1 MANSVCEV
9 LVTEACLEA
18 PARDIDPT
26 SGAVVDFWGM
36 VRGLEDGRQIKGIE
50 YEAHRAMAEHQL
62 GLVAEAAVTK
72 FRLAQVIV
80 HHRIGF
86 VGTGETSL
94 FLRVGAKH
102 RAAGFEASQW
112 IVDELKRRVPI
123 WKRPK
128 FKMDSR
134 PLSQAEHRQIRTDI
148 ASRGGRRLQSRR

>member
-9 LVTEACLEA
+9 LLTEERLEA
-18 PARDIDPT
+18 PARDVDLT
-26 SGAVVDFWGM
+26 SGAIVDFWGA
-36 VRGLEDGRQIKGIE
+36 VRGLEDGRQIAGIE

-72 FRLAQVIV
+72 FQLDQVIV

-86 VGTGETSL
+86 VGTGEASL

-128 FKMDSR
+128 FKIDNL
-134 PLSQAEHRQIRTDI
+134 PVTEAEHREMHTGI
-148 ASRGGRRLQSRR
+148 ASRRGRRPQLRR

>member
-1 MANSVCEV
+1 MANSLCEV
-9 LVTEACLEA
+9 SLTEVCLKA
-18 PARDIDPT
+18 PARDVDLT
-26 SGAVVDFWGM
+26 AGAVVDFWGA
-36 VRGLEDGRQIKGIE
+36 VRGLEDGRQIQGIE

-72 FRLAQVIV
+72 FRLDQVIV

-86 VGTGETSL
+86 VGTGEASL

-128 FKMDSR
+128 FKINNL
-134 PLSQAEHRQIRTDI
+134 PVTEAEHREVQTGI
-148 ASRGGRRLQSRR
+148 ASRRGRRPQLRR

>member
-9 LVTEACLEA
+9 LLTEACLET
-18 PARDIDPT
+18 PARHVDPT
-26 SGAVVDFWGM
+26 SGAVVDFWGV
-36 VRGLEDGRQIKGIE
+36 VRGLEDGRQIEGIE

-72 FRLAQVIV
+72 FRLEQVIV

-86 VGTGETSL
+86 VGTGEASL

-128 FKMDSR
+128 FKIDNR
-134 PLSQAEHRQIRTDI
+134 PLTEFEHQQTRTGI
-148 ASRGGRRLQSRR
+148 ASRRGRRLQSQR

>member
-9 LVTEACLEA
+9 LLTEACLEA
-18 PARDIDPT
+18 PARDADPT
-26 SGAVVDFWGM
+26 SGAVVDFWGV
-36 VRGLEDGRQIKGIE
+36 VRGLEDERQIEGIE

-72 FRLAQVIV
+72 FRLEQVIV

-86 VGTGETSL
+86 VGTGEASL

-128 FKMDSR
+128 FKIDNR
-134 PLSQAEHRQIRTDI
+134 PLTEVEHQQTRTGI
-148 ASRGGRRLQSRR
+148 ASRRGRRLQSPR

>member
-18 PARDIDPT
+18 PARDVDLA
-26 SGAVVDFWGM
+26 SGAIVDFWGA
-36 VRGLEDGRQIKGIE
+36 VRELEDGRQIEGIE

-72 FRLAQVIV
+72 FQLDQVIV

-86 VGTGETSL
+86 VGTGEASL

-128 FKMDSR
+128 FKIDN
-134 PLSQAEHRQIRTDI
+134 LAVTEAEHREMHTGI
-148 ASRGGRRLQSRR
+148 ASRRGRRPQLRR

>member
-18 PARDIDPT
+18 PARDVDVT
-26 SGAVVDFWGM
+26 SGAIVDFWGA
-36 VRGLEDGRQIKGIE
+36 VRGLEDGRQIEGIE

-72 FRLAQVIV
+72 FQLDQVIV

-86 VGTGETSL
+86 VGTGEASL

-128 FKMDSR
+128 FKINNL
-134 PLSQAEHRQIRTDI
+134 PVTEAEHREVQTGI
-148 ASRGGRRLQSRR
+148 ASRGGRRPQLRR

>member
-9 LVTEACLEA
+9 LLTEACLEA
-18 PARDIDPT
+18 PARDADPT
-26 SGAVVDFWGM
+26 SGAVVDFWGV
-36 VRGLEDGRQIKGIE
+36 VRGLEDGRRIEGIE

-62 GLVAEAAVTK
+62 GLVAEAAATK
-72 FRLAQVIV
+72 FRLEQVTV

-86 VGTGETSL
+86 VGTGEASL

-112 IVDELKRRVPI
+112 IVDELKRRVTI

-134 PLSQAEHRQIRTDI
+134 PLTEVEHQQTRTGI
-148 ASRGGRRLQSRR
+148 ASRRGRRLQSQR

>member
-9 LVTEACLEA
+9 LLTEACLEA
-18 PARDIDPT
+18 PARDVDLA
-26 SGAVVDFWGM
+26 SGAVVDFWGA
-36 VRGLEDGRQIKGIE
+36 VRGLEDERKIEGIE

-72 FRLAQVIV
+72 FRLDQVIV

-86 VGTGETSL
+86 VGTGEASL

-128 FKMDSR
+128 FKIDNR
-134 PLSQAEHRQIRTDI
+134 PLTEAERQQTRTGI
-148 ASRGGRRLQSRR
+148 ASRRGRRLQSRR